1 MRISKIFE
9 NFRKS
14 SVFEIYKYFE
24 DINYKFYI
32 VGGAIRNSAL
42 NEDTC
47 DIDIVLIDGNPEIVS
62 KEISKRVKGFY
73 FLLDEKFNEYRVVLK
88 KEKIY
93 TIDIS
98 PLRGESIE
106 KDLENRDLTINSIAI
121 EPRKME
127 LIDITG
133 GLKDIEEGI
142 LRTVKEENLISD
154 PLRILRIVRFH
165 SFYEFNIE
173 KKTYEWMK
181 KNKELLKNV
190 AKERIKYEIWEMFG
204 KGKYIE
210 KSIDIL
216 KETKI
221 LFELIPE
228 LIYQENSFQIYEGI
242 NMNILEHT
250 LNVVKNIAKLERNL
264 KKTFFSKFNENYYK
278 EWFEYEKKPILF
290 LAGFFHDIAKP
301 FTVKIEDGKTKF
313 YGHDKEGAKIASKW
327 AYENRLS
334 RKETKL
340 LVNLVKNHMYPHL
353 LGKEKEI
360 TRRAIFRYLRKTED
374 IWFALFL
381 LDYADFRATPPGKN
395 PKYLRDLL
403 EKIVEFYEESKKE
416 RPKPLITGYDLIDL
430 GLQPGPIF
438 KKILQ
443 DVEEKRAEKI
453 INTKEEAIEY
463 IKKNYLEGK

>member
-14 SVFEIYKYFE
+14 NLFEIYKSFE
-24 DINYKFYI
+24 DIPFKFYI
-32 VGGAIRNSAL
+32 VGGAIRNFAL
-42 NEDTC
+42 NEDAS
-47 DIDIVLIDGNPEIVS
+47 DIDLITIDLEPGRVS
-62 KEISKRVKGFY
+62 KEISKKLKGSY

-88 KEKIY
+88 REKIY

-106 KDLENRDLTINSIAI
+106 EDLGKRDLTINSVAI
-121 EPRKME
+121 EPRRME

-142 LRTVKEENLISD
+142 LRTLKEENLISD
-154 PLRILRIVRFH
+154 PLRILRIIRFH
-165 SFYEFNIE
+165 SFYGFKIE
-173 KKTYEWMK
+173 EKTYEWMK

-216 KETKI
+216 KDTRI

-228 LIYQENSFQIYEGI
+228 LVYQENSFQIYEGI
-242 NMNILEHT
+242 SMNILEHT
-250 LNVVKNIAKLERNL
+250 LNVVKNIAKLEKNL

-278 EWFEYEKKPILF
+278 EWFEYDKKPLLF

-301 FTVKIEDGKTKF
+301 FTVKIENGKTKF

-327 AYENRLS
+327 SYENRLS
-334 RKETKL
+334 RKETKI
-340 LVNLVKNHMYPHL
+340 LVDLVKKHMYPHL

-360 TRRAIFRYLRKTED
+360 TRRAIFRYLRKTGD
-374 IWFALFL
+374 IWFSLFL
-381 LDYADFRATPPGKN
+381 LDYADFRATPPGRN

-403 EKIVEFYEESKKE
+403 EKIVEFYEESKRE

-430 GLQPGPIF
+430 GLTPGPIF

-463 IKKNYLEGK
+463 VKNNYLNN

>member
-9 NFRKS
+9 NFKKS
-14 SVFEIYKYFE
+14 TVFEIYKNFG
-24 DINYKFYI
+24 DIPFKFYI
-32 VGGAIRNSAL
+32 VGGSIRNFAL
-42 NEDTC
+42 NEDTY
-47 DIDIVLIDGNPEIVS
+47 DIDLVIIDGEPERVS
-62 KEISKRVKGFY
+62 KEISKRVKGTY
-73 FLLDEKFNEYRVVLK
+73 FLLDEEFNEYRIVLK
-88 KEKIY
+88 REKIY
-93 TIDIS
+93 TIDVS
-98 PLRGESIE
+98 PLRGKSIE
-106 KDLENRDLTINSIAI
+106 EDLEKRDLTINSIAI

-127 LIDITG
+127 LVDITG
-133 GLKDIEEGI
+133 GLKDIEDGI
-142 LRTVKEENLISD
+142 LKTTREENLIMD

-165 SFYEFNIE
+165 SFYGFKIE
-173 KKTYEWMK
+173 EKTYEWMK
-181 KNKELLKNV
+181 KNRELLKNV
-190 AKERIKYEIWEMFG
+190 AKERVKYEVWEMFG
-204 KGKYIE
+204 KGKYVE

-216 KETKI
+216 KDTRI

-228 LIYQENSFQIYEGI
+228 LTYQENSFQIYEGVS
-242 NMNILEHT
+242 MNILEHT

-290 LAGFFHDIAKP
+290 LSGFFHDIAKP
-301 FTVKIEDGKTKF
+301 FTVKIEEGKTKF

-334 RKETKL
+334 RKETKI
-340 LVNLVKNHMYPHL
+340 LVKLVKNHMYPHL

-360 TRRAIFRYLRKTED
+360 TRRAIYRYLRKTED
-374 IWFALFL
+374 VWFSLFL

-395 PKYLRDLL
+395 PKYLKDLL
-403 EKIVEFYEESKKE
+403 EKIVSFYEESKKE

-430 GLQPGPIF
+430 GLKPGPIF

-463 IKKNYLEGK
+463 IKNNYLNS